1 MYKFEIHRISLVPSK
16 EYFEETKQ
24 NQKFEDSESTESESV
39 RDENYDFPKQIEDN
53 KGMVNAAPS
62 DRTSSPTARVNI
74 PATPVVDK
82 TPNKQSTKIRLR
94 KRITVPFLSNLIVA
108 LTVLALLILLEY
120 GFIPGNKLGFYCQDP
135 LISHK
140 YKGEVISPL
149 ILGLGSLLI
158 PLLAL
163 IAGEVLSKK
172 TFKKINYREI
182 WYYYRECATGCI
194 LVLLLTEVAKILVGE
209 HRPHFFDVCAPDT
222 AKNCLPSEYIDTYT
236 CTNPNYSK
244 YFLVDSSRSFPSGH
258 SSISWFIGTFSAYV
272 IQTRLSTIYTGRLL
286 KPFLIAICF
295 SWSFLCSMTRI
306 TDRRHHWWD
315 VLAGS
320 ALGILGAFYTIKL
333 VHKKIFGTDEIT
345 KVSTSTT
352 TLLDIKNKDATS
364 VII

>member
-1 MYKFEIHRISLVPSK
+1 MNNVYHSGFYPNRTDMC
-16 EYFEETKQ
+16 F
-24 NQKFEDSESTESESV
+24 
-39 RDENYDFPKQIEDN
+39 DN
-53 KGMVNAAPS
+53 KGMVNPAPS
-62 DRTSSPTARVNI
+62 DRTNSPTARVNI
-74 PATPVVDK
+74 PSTPVVDK
-82 TPNKQSTKIRLR
+82 TLNKKSTKIRLR
-94 KRITVPFLSNLIVA
+94 KRITVPLLLNLIIA

-140 YKGEVISPL
+140 YNGEVISPL
-149 ILGLGSLLI
+149 ILGIGSILI

-163 IAGEVLSKK
+163 LTGEVLSKK
-172 TFKKINYREI
+172 TLKKINYREI

-236 CTNPNYSK
+236 CTNSKYSK

-295 SWSFLCSMTRI
+295 SWSILCSLTRI

-333 VHKKIFGTDEIT
+333 VHKKIFGTDQIN

-352 TLLDIKNKDATS
+352 TLLDVKNKDATS